1 MKKHILIVEDEARLR
16 KSVRYLMSDYGYE
29 VTEAENGVDA
39 LALLSED
46 KSIDMVVTDIKM
58 PLMSGIE
65 LIEEMGRRS
74 MALPVCVVSGAID
87 VKVISSLHKLGCSD
101 YLVKPFKR
109 EEFIQKINAILTKN
123 AVNHQGLSPI
133 V

>member
-1 MKKHILIVEDEARLR
+1 MKKHVLVVDDDSRLR
-16 KSVRYLMSDYGYE
+16 KGVRHLMSHSGYKI
-29 VTEAENGVDA
+29 TEAENGVDA

-46 KSIDMVVTDIKM
+46 ESIDMVITDIMM

-87 VKVISSLHKLGCSD
+87 ANVISSLQKLGCSD
-101 YLVKPFKR
+101 YLAKPFKVQ
-109 EEFIQKINAILTKN
+109 EFIQKINAILTKN
-123 AVNHQGLSPI
+123 AVNH
-133 V
+133 